1 MPWPIAS
8 KDEYIDIIAPSGAI
22 SAADIVTITEYLQK
36 LGLRPRIPNNLIG
49 DHPFCANSD
58 EMRFALLRTA
68 LNAQD
73 STLLWCVRGGHGVSR
88 IMADLIKLPKPSKQ
102 KLLIGFSDISS
113 LHLWFNQAWQWP
125 SIHGPGTRL
134 TALGEIDANDIQ
146 SLYQLCFAG
155 LADYSLNNLMPLN
168 TLAKNLNSIEGITTG
183 GCLSVLQ
190 TSIGTPWQI
199 DTRNKILFL
208 EDVNEH
214 PYRIDRALVHLA
226 NAGLLNAVK
235 AIILGDFGEKPDE
248 AKTIDWV
255 LKESISDYLLK
266 HHIPTPMFR
275 LRGFGHGTQNKPLP
289 FGVKAKLTVQGT
301 TGQLTFA

>member
-1 MPWPIAS
+1 MLWPIAS
-8 KDEYIDIIAPSGAI
+8 KDEYIDIIAPSGTITAT
-22 SAADIVTITEYLQK
+22 DIVTITQYLQT
-36 LGLRPRIPNNLIG
+36 LGLRPRIPDNLIG
-49 DHPFCANSD
+49 DHPLCANSD
-58 EMRFALLRTA
+58 DVRFALLRSALTA
-68 LNAQD
+68 HD

-88 IMADLIKLPKPSKQ
+88 IMSDLIKLPKPSKQ

-146 SLYQLCFAG
+146 SLYQLCFEG
-155 LADYSLNNLMPLN
+155 LAGYTLNDLIPLN
-168 TLAKNLNSIEGITTG
+168 TLAEQLSSVEGITTG

-255 LKESISDYLLK
+255 LKESISNYLVN
-266 HHIPTPMFR
+266 HHIPTPLFR
-275 LRGFGHGTQNKPLP
+275 LRGFGHGKQNKPLP
-289 FGVKAKLTVQGT
+289 FGVKAKLINQSANI
-301 TGQLTFA
+301 QLVF